1 MGNIGL
7 IRPSKAQKNPE
18 VMNILKECY
27 LIGVRMGCPEG
38 MAITFNDT
46 NERNEILCFVRDLDR
61 WAPYLNMIEDRINML
76 MGFENY
82 IVVSAPVDT
91 IF

>member
-1 MGNIGL
+1 MGNIGP

-18 VMNILKECY
+18 VRNILKECY
-27 LIGVRMGCPEG
+27 LAGVRMGCSEG
-38 MAITFNDT
+38 MAITFNDRDG
-46 NERNEILCFVRDLDR
+46 RNEILCFVRDLDK
-61 WAPYLNMIEDRINML
+61 WAPYLNMIEERINML